1 MSNSD
6 NSPAAST
13 RSTSKTNSPTATGAH
28 PFEIRTYTTPNPNVL
43 HPSKFLDPNILDKLK
58 KTMCPVCNNGCEEM
72 SVCCEQCQQWFHAT
86 CVKMSQTTYR
96 AISGKN
102 NIKWFCTACLDRK
115 NYPPPA
121 PTTTS
126 NKEDQTMLHFTA
138 MMERMSQL
146 MDRMDVM
153 ERNIVTKDSLMEF
166 EKKVDHM
173 IDSKIDT
180 AMEERLEREKRKLHL
195 VFVNV
200 QESTGDKEE
209 IMERDLKKVKDM
221 IKICVPKE
229 AEKIKVEDPTRLG
242 ALNAGHRPRLL
253 RVKVENEEIKWQILK
268 NASKLNEGMDW
279 SEASRMQYINLDYT
293 AKEREQNKML
303 REELKRRRQ
312 AGERNI
318 KIKGNKIVTFDPTQ

>member
-1 MSNSD
+1 M
-6 NSPAAST
+6 
-13 RSTSKTNSPTATGAH
+13 
-28 PFEIRTYTTPNPNVL
+28 
-43 HPSKFLDPNILDKLK
+43 
-58 KTMCPVCNNGCEEM
+58 
-72 SVCCEQCQQWFHAT
+72 
-86 CVKMSQTTYR
+86 
-96 AISGKN
+96 
-102 NIKWFCTACLDRK
+102 
-115 NYPPPA
+115 
-121 PTTTS
+121 
-126 NKEDQTMLHFTA
+126 
-138 MMERMSQL
+138 
-146 MDRMDVM
+146 
-153 ERNIVTKDSLMEF
+153 
-166 EKKVDHM
+166 
-173 IDSKIDT
+173 
-180 AMEERLEREKRKLHL
+180 
-195 VFVNV
+195 FVNV

>member
-1 MSNSD
+1 
-6 NSPAAST
+6 
-13 RSTSKTNSPTATGAH
+13 
-28 PFEIRTYTTPNPNVL
+28 
-43 HPSKFLDPNILDKLK
+43 
-58 KTMCPVCNNGCEEM
+58 
-72 SVCCEQCQQWFHAT
+72 
-86 CVKMSQTTYR
+86 
-96 AISGKN
+96 
-102 NIKWFCTACLDRK
+102 
-115 NYPPPA
+115 
-121 PTTTS
+121 
-126 NKEDQTMLHFTA
+126 MLHFTA

-153 ERNIVTKDSLMEF
+153 ERNIVTKDSLVEF

-229 AEKIKVEDPTRLG
+229 AEKIKVENPTRLG

>member
-1 MSNSD
+1 
-6 NSPAAST
+6 
-13 RSTSKTNSPTATGAH
+13 
-28 PFEIRTYTTPNPNVL
+28 
-43 HPSKFLDPNILDKLK
+43 
-58 KTMCPVCNNGCEEM
+58 
-72 SVCCEQCQQWFHAT
+72 
-86 CVKMSQTTYR
+86 
-96 AISGKN
+96 
-102 NIKWFCTACLDRK
+102 
-115 NYPPPA
+115 
-121 PTTTS
+121 
-126 NKEDQTMLHFTA
+126 MLHFTA

-153 ERNIVTKDSLMEF
+153 ERNIVTKDSLKEF
-166 EKKVDHM
+166 EKKVDNM

-229 AEKIKVEDPTRLG
+229 AEKIKVENPTRLG

-253 RVKVENEEIKWQILK
+253 RVKVESEEIKWKILK

-293 AKEREQNKML
+293 AKEREQNKIL